1 MRNALADTILR
12 SGLQNLY
19 RDGAFQI
26 KPETDLRPDRVHLK
40 DPAKQAMFEHIAK
53 VIEQNRYKSIIT
65 CLPLFKK

>member
-1 MRNALADTILR
+1 MRKALGNTILR

-19 RDGAFQI
+19 RDADFVI
-26 KPETDLRPDRVHLK
+26 EWETDLRPDLVHLK
-40 DPAKQAMFEHIAK
+40 DHAKQAMFEHIAK